1 MPTNAATVKSYLDSA
16 LLQLAAE
23 SYMHGINLARQ
34 DIDDEKVKIIRRLK
48 YGFNDPTHDFIKQK
62 AGVTGDADIAT
73 ESQTTGSNSPVL
85 SAYNRMV
92 EEQAREFVSQ
102 YEIVDHHANDSTGF
116 SATLFKNKDTGAYTF
131 SMRSTEYRPSEIAG
145 DGERDLFGT
154 SRQGIADKG
163 FAFDQ
168 LASMEDYWSHISNGE
183 RWNNDTQAWVSDGGG
198 GKLAAFKESLTSNK
212 INLTTRGAGSGLA
225 NCIKMFVKGFGESG
239 GLSRTFFETG
249 ESMTDSRDIAPEG
262 LGKGCKRS
270 GFGPERKPCRER
282 TCFGGQ
288 TRAAG
293 GEQRFLGQPV
303 AAARI
308 GKDFFH
314 WRRAMSNRRG
324 FQNPFN
330 EILLANDP
338 GVGVSAIEC
347 FVVPLGL
354 SIIDEAVVAGAC
366 DVNTGAELPQYP
378 VGGQP
383 GQHLAFEIGPVTAV
397 GVSAGLL
404 DHAGAHRVEM
414 NVANQGEAVTISI
427 DEKGLEAAL
436 EEVACLLSPRI
447 DMARIAEGE
456 VLHAGGEGLLARL
469 ESEVQMIGHQAKG
482 MNLVAEATHAFFDQ
496 FIEPCAVFS
505 AEEDVLTGVTAQD
518 DVVEAAGHVQARF
531 ASHATRIVERRK
543 LCN

>member
-1 MPTNAATVKSYLDSA
+1 MHTKRKLYAAILFAVLTCA
-16 LLQLAAE
+16 C
-23 SYMHGINLARQ
+23 
-34 DIDDEKVKIIRRLK
+34 
-48 YGFNDPTHDFIKQK
+48 
-62 AGVTGDADIAT
+62 ADRHMI
-73 ESQTTGSNSPVL
+73 EPVQ
-85 SAYNRMV
+85 A
-92 EEQAREFVSQ
+92 QPARE
-102 YEIVDHHANDSTGF
+102 
-116 SATLFKNKDTGAYTF
+116 L
-131 SMRSTEYRPSEIAG
+131 
-145 DGERDLFGT
+145 
-154 SRQGIADKG
+154 
-163 FAFDQ
+163 
-168 LASMEDYWSHISNGE
+168 
-183 RWNNDTQAWVSDGGG
+183 
-198 GKLAAFKESLTSNK
+198 
-212 INLTTRGAGSGLA
+212 GSGLA